1 VDLHTA
7 QSIIIQE
14 TEDQNGFLYRFTVSG
29 KFYPES
35 WQRLQGAIRAFSEL
49 IPDDDAWLDRR
60 VAGDLHYLTEVLTIA
75 NEALQASGE
84 VDMHLE
90 AATGAIWEY
99 NHRIFTVPENRN
111 IRD

>member
-1 VDLHTA
+1 MDLHTA

-29 KFYPES
+29 KFYPEN
-35 WQRLQGAIRAFSEL
+35 WQRLQSAIRSFSEL
-49 IPDDDAWLDRR
+49 ISDDEACLDRR

-84 VDMHLE
+84 IDAPLE
-90 AATGAIWEY
+90 AATGAVWEY

-111 IRD
+111 LRD